1 MAGLADSLIGSL
13 ANVYSYKLSVK
24 SIHYH
29 ITLVF
34 LVWKAKKL
42 QITQTSNFLTA
53 AQCTLLSSGKVHS
66 YESVAALKLTLRSII
81 STHLLNV
88 FVCK

>member
-1 MAGLADSLIGSL
+1 MLPGLYLADILIGSL
-13 ANVYSYKLSVK
+13 ANVFSYKLSVK

-34 LVWKAKKL
+34 LVWRAKKL
-42 QITQTSNFLTA
+42 QITQTCNFLTA
-53 AQCTLLSSGKVHS
+53 AQCTLLSSFIRISGSTKIDPSQYV
-66 YESVAALKLTLRSII
+66 